1 MGCFPVLPLGVEYP
15 CPGWQQKDC
24 YLDEECQQL
33 RQVLQQVLL
42 RSQALPLEL
51 QSDRL
56 A

>member
-1 MGCFPVLPLGVEYP
+1 MGCYLVLPLGVEYP

-24 YLDEECQQL
+24 FLDEECQEL
-33 RQVLQQVLL
+33 RQELQQVSLE
-42 RSQALPLEL
+42 SQALPLEL